1 MRLPAFEYASPAS
14 LQEAVNL
21 LGQAAGQA
29 RVLAGGTD
37 LLPAMKR
44 RGISAGLLVNIK
56 GIAGLKEISANEDGS
71 TTIGAAVSVNEVAGL
86 TAWPALA
93 QAASRVAAWTLRH
106 MGTAGGNLL
115 VDNRCW
121 YYNRSK
127 EWWRGKEPCFK
138 RGGARCYAF
147 PSGRQC
153 RAAASSDL
161 APALVAIGAR
171 VKVQSA
177 SGGRLLA
184 VEDLYRA
191 DGAAPHT
198 LEPGEILTH
207 ILLPPCPAGTGS
219 AFIKLARRQT
229 LDFALVNV
237 AAVISLGPDG
247 RTCQRASA
255 AVSGSVVAPT
265 PLPVKQLEGREITP
279 GLLAEVAAEAVKGLG
294 FITHTGAL
302 DVPASYRRQV
312 AGVLLRRCLEQA
324 WEGARERANG

>member
-1 MRLPAFEYASPAS
+1 MRLPPFECASPAS
-14 LQEAVNL
+14 LEEAINL

-44 RGISAGLLVNIK
+44 RGIAAGLLVNIK
-56 GIAGLKEISANEDGS
+56 GIAGLKQVSAREDGS
-71 TTIGAAVSVNEVAGL
+71 TAIGAAVSVNEVTGL

-106 MGTAGGNLL
+106 MGTVGGNLL

-121 YYNRSK
+121 YYNRSG
-127 EWWRGKEPCFK
+127 EWWRGKEQCFK
-138 RGGARCYAF
+138 RGGERCYVF

-161 APALVAIGAR
+161 VPALVAIGAR
-171 VKVQSA
+171 VEVQSA
-177 SGGRLLA
+177 SGSRLLA
-184 VEDLYRA
+184 VKDLYRA

-237 AAVISLGPDG
+237 AAVISLAEDG
-247 RTCQRASA
+247 RTCREASA

-265 PLPVKQLEGREITP
+265 PLPVKQLEGREITTW
-279 GLLAEVAAEAVKGLG
+279 LLDEVAGEAVKAMG
-294 FITHTGAL
+294 FVTYAGAM
-302 DVPASYRRQV
+302 DVPAGYRRQV
-312 AGVLLRRCLEQA
+312 AGVLLRRSLEQA
-324 WEGARERANG
+324 WERARNA